1 MSKQP
6 QSVTISELKQSPARV
21 IDQAK
26 ACAQPVPI
34 LRNNQV
40 EGYYVPVNAMALMS
54 ATDQEVSTAFEAV
67 LESHGDAI
75 RWLASH

>member
-1 MSKQP
+1 MSQQI

-26 ACAQPVPI
+26 AWAKPVPI

-40 EGYYVPVNAMALMS
+40 EGYYVPVSAISLMS
-54 ATDQEVSTAFEAV
+54 ATDQETNAAYESL

>member
-1 MSKQP
+1 MKQP

-26 ACAQPVPI
+26 ACAQPIPI

-40 EGYYVPVNAMALMS
+40 EGYYVPLNAMALMS
-54 ATDQEVSTAFEAV
+54 ATDQEVNAAFASG
-67 LESHGDAI
+67 LEQEGDAI
-75 RWLASH
+75 GWLASH

>member
-6 QSVTISELKQSPARV
+6 QSVTISELKQSPAKV
-21 IDQAK
+21 IEQAK
-26 ACAQPVPI
+26 ASAQPVPI

-40 EGYYVPVNAMALMS
+40 EGFYVPVNAMALMS
-54 ATDQEVSTAFEAV
+54 ATDQETNAAFDAV
-67 LESHGDAI
+67 LDSHGDAI